1 VALPPEQ
8 ITNKAEIRKDA
19 EQDMFMREVDEA
31 VRHDE
36 VSNFARK
43 YGLML
48 GVAVVLALLAF
59 GGYLLWQN
67 NSETRLEEG
76 SEQLTA
82 ALDELEGGN
91 LDKADDELTT
101 LAAGD
106 SKAAAAIAVLLRGG
120 IAMEQDRRAEAA
132 ALFTTV
138 ADNADL
144 PSELRDLAAIRLM
157 GAQFDDV
164 DPQVVIARLGP
175 LAVPGNPYYGSAG
188 ELVAFA
194 YLAQE
199 KPREAGPLLVA
210 IAKNDDVPQS
220 IRARTRQ
227 LAGLLGFDA
236 IEDVEQ
242 TMAEL
247 NGGAPAEGSAAAQGS
262 ATAGPESQQPANPE

>member
-8 ITNKAEIRKDA
+8 ITNKAAIRKDA

-36 VSNFARK
+36 VSTFARK

-48 GVAVVLALLAF
+48 GIGVVLALLAF

-67 NSETRLEEG
+67 NAESRMEEG

-91 LDKADDELTT
+91 LALADTELTAV
-101 LAAGD
+101 AAGD
-106 SKAAAAIAVLLRGG
+106 SKAAAALAVMVRGG
-120 IAMEQDRRAEAA
+120 IAMEQDRRADAA

-138 ADNADL
+138 ADNAEL

-164 DPQVVIARLGP
+164 DPQVVIERLGP

-210 IAKNDDVPQS
+210 IAKNDDVPQT

-247 NGGAPAEGSAAAQGS
+247 NGGAPAQDSAEGSA
-262 ATAGPESQQPANPE
+262 PESAPETQQPANPE